1 MPTFDFYR
9 FQLLPSSQTQQ
20 YLFEE
25 TYSADEIREKKNIFF
40 NTVLNNELK
49 FEHKEYSLNQTK
61 NKLDEDLYLIKI
73 AAYKLID
80 RENENFEKE
89 KIPNWPSVS
98 IIIDNAPENQTIFIS
113 RNQKAFS
120 NTRIVAKILENSLNR
135 YLFSFG
141 LTIQIRETYDKN
153 NFWNLIERHPKKV
166 TRVRF
171 EMVAPNMANI
181 SKALKLDLKKLNRES
196 NCQNVNLSLNSLPT
210 TSLEIDKDDEL
221 IAGCVEY
228 SSEGGGDIAVKIK
241 GIRKEIRVSDTVRT
255 LEIEELPIKMLNRE
269 LLELLSLNK
278 ND

>member
-1 MPTFDFYR
+1 M
-9 FQLLPSSQTQQ
+9 
-20 YLFEE
+20 FEE

-255 LEIEELPIKMLNRE
+255 LEIEELSIKMLNRE